1 MSLLRFGKISKYSY
15 QSSSVDTYSLQWTF
29 TLDVFFPLH
38 FPSKEQ
44 QYPTHVILVQEN
56 SRGTSLMVQWLRL
69 HLPMLGVRVLSL
81 TGDLRSHM
89 DWAQKNKIQN
99 RGNIVNKSN
108 KDYKYGPHQ
117 KKKKMKTAE
126 NLIPLHTPLPGC
138 LFLSVFFFFLYSQ
151 LCCPVFNM
159 NARKTHMNNALEIVC
174 HEWLN
179 YSILFLSWKQLSP
192 LPTPTPFVAKEVLI
206 LLEVWEQWTV
216 QVVTY

>member
-15 QSSSVDTYSLQWTF
+15 QSSNVDTYSLQWTF

-99 RGNIVNKSN
+99 RGNIVNKFN

-117 KKKKMKTAE
+117 KKKKWKQQRIWFLYTHSCQAVSSFQCFSFFFIHSSVARCLTWMQERHIWTMHLKLSVMSDLTIVFCFCLE
-126 NLIPLHTPLPGC
+126 SSCLRSPPPLP
-138 LFLSVFFFFLYSQ
+138 
-151 LCCPVFNM
+151 
-159 NARKTHMNNALEIVC
+159 
-174 HEWLN
+174 
-179 YSILFLSWKQLSP
+179 
-192 LPTPTPFVAKEVLI
+192 
-206 LLEVWEQWTV
+206 
-216 QVVTY
+216 

>member
-15 QSSSVDTYSLQWTF
+15 QSSNVDTYSLQWTF

-99 RGNIVNKSN
+99 RGNIVNKFN

-117 KKKKMKTAE
+117 KKKNE
-126 NLIPLHTPLPGC
+126 NSRESDSFTHTPARLSLPFSVFLFSLFTALLPG
-138 LFLSVFFFFLYSQ
+138 V
-151 LCCPVFNM
+151 
-159 NARKTHMNNALEIVC
+159 
-174 HEWLN
+174 
-179 YSILFLSWKQLSP
+179 
-192 LPTPTPFVAKEVLI
+192 
-206 LLEVWEQWTV
+206 
-216 QVVTY
+216 